1 MANSWSDSKG
11 LAISEKIRA
20 RARIGLVVA
29 ADWAARNQIRH
40 HWPVWNANTGRFPY
54 HVHLHTDAH
63 FWSLAWNTSR
73 MAQGLLSAWRILGK
87 KEDLTSIEIA
97 VEYVKSLQYFSPE
110 KPELAGLF
118 IAETPLSDYISMR
131 DSIECAQALVA
142 HYAATKNEISFL
154 RAKRFFDNF
163 AAMMNSG
170 AWPAA
175 AWWRVPRLEP
185 LLHVK
190 NEFPKAPVEWNWNNF
205 VGALPLAQFAG
216 ITGEKKYLQCAE
228 RLGDLI
234 LTHSVRADGAMHSS
248 IPIRIHTSS
257 PDNVLDND
265 DGLCVSLIA
274 LWKHTRKAKYLDAA
288 VANGDWWISRGDKL
302 PDTFTVPSVLVVIL
316 ADLARATG
324 EKRFTDFIEALADRF
339 FALQIQR
346 DERPL
351 VKGAFRGEDM
361 AEDYRKGS
369 SSADFISL
377 RSTAYGL
384 LALGKL
390 AAGNARQWNPA
401 YSGFGL

>member
-1 MANSWSDSKG
+1 MSTTTSGGMINIVTRVRDSHPSSDIPS
-11 LAISEKIRA
+11 
-20 RARIGLVVA
+20 
-29 ADWAARNQIRH
+29 
-40 HWPVWNANTGRFPY
+40 
-54 HVHLHTDAH
+54 
-63 FWSLAWNTSR
+63 
-73 MAQGLLSAWRILGK
+73 RILRNH
-87 KEDLTSIEIA
+87 
-97 VEYVKSLQYFSPE
+97 F
-110 KPELAGLF
+110 
-118 IAETPLSDYISMR
+118 
-131 DSIECAQALVA
+131 
-142 HYAATKNEISFL
+142 
-154 RAKRFFDNF
+154 
-163 AAMMNSG
+163 
-170 AWPAA
+170 
-175 AWWRVPRLEP
+175 
-185 LLHVK
+185 
-190 NEFPKAPVEWNWNNF
+190 
-205 VGALPLAQFAG
+205 
-216 ITGEKKYLQCAE
+216 
-228 RLGDLI
+228 DLI
-234 LTHSVRADGAMHSS
+234 RRGTAGSVDKYMPVFR
-248 IPIRIHTSS
+248 
-257 PDNVLDND
+257 
-265 DGLCVSLIA
+265 
-274 LWKHTRKAKYLDAA
+274 KYLDAA